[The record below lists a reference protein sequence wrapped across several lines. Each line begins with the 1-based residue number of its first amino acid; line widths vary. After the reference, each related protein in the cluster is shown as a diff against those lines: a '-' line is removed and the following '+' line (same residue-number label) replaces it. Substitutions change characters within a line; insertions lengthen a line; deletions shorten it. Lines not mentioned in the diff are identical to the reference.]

1 MLHIYD
7 IYFKIS
13 MLFNKSMKLKIKVEI
28 ILRIFI

>member
-7 IYFKIS
+7 FYFKIS